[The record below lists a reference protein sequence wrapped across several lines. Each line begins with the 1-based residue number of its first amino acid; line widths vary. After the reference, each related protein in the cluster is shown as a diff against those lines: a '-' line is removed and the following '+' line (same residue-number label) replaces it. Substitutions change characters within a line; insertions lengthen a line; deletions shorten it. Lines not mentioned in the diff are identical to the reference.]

1 MIIGITG
8 TDGAG
13 KGTVVD
19 YLVREKGFTHYSSR
33 TLIVAE
39 LEKRD
44 LAVDRNQMR
53 LVANELRAVFGD
65 DVIVQKAFEQMR
77 ALGIE
82 NAVIES
88 IRALAEANALKG
100 EGALLLAVD
109 ADPKIRFERVQGRR
123 SASDKVSYEQ
133 FLAHEELEKN
143 DPDPHGMQKEA
154 VMKMAD
160 CTIMNNRGFGELKSA
175 IESFLNTHEG
185 K

>member
-8 TDGAG
+8 TDGVG

-19 YLVREKGFTHYSSR
+19 YLVREKGFTHFSSR

-39 LEKRD
+39 IEKRG

-53 LVANELRAVFGD
+53 LMGNELRAMFGD
-65 DVIVQKAFEQMR
+65 DVIVQKAFEQIR
-77 ALGIE
+77 TEGVE

-88 IRALAEANALKG
+88 IRALAEANTLKAH
-100 EGALLLAVD
+100 GALLLAVD
-109 ADPKIRFERVQGRR
+109 ADPKIRYERVQGRR

-143 DPDPHGMQKEA
+143 DHDPHGMQKAA
-154 VMKMAD
+154 VMEMAD
-160 CTIMNNRGFGELKSA
+160 YTIMNNRGFGELKTG
-175 IESFLNTHEG
+175 IESFLNTYEG